1 MFTTLIQVAIGGALG
16 ASARY
21 LTGVAVLRVVGAQTL
36 PLGVM
41 VANVLGSFVMGALVV
56 WMGQRGLSHFNPL
69 LLTGLLGGYTT
80 FSAFSLEAYTLFER
94 GEVALAALYVA
105 LSVGLSIAGLV
116 AGVLMMRGMLA

>member
-1 MFTTLIQVAIGGALG
+1 MFTTLLHVAIGGALG

-21 LTGVAVLRVVGAQTL
+21 LTGVAVLRVVGMQAM

-56 WMGQRGLSHFNPL
+56 FLGQRGLSHLNPL

-80 FSAFSLEAYTLFER
+80 FSAFSLETYTLFER
-94 GEVALAALYVA
+94 GEVGLAALYVG
-105 LSVGLSIAGLV
+105 LSVGLSLAGLV
-116 AGVLMMRGMLA
+116 LGVLMMRGILA